1 MITYVAL
8 AIFLMSLAWL
18 AYVIFVLRPRSQAW
32 HNRQV
37 LRKYRAQQLRN
48 GYGRK

>member
-1 MITYVAL
+1 MFYIAL
-8 AIFLMSLAWL
+8 GCFLLAVGWL
-18 AYVIFVLRPRSQAW
+18 LWVLVVLRPKGQAW

-37 LRKYRAQQLRN
+37 LRKYRAQELRD

>member
-1 MITYVAL
+1 MFYIAL
-8 AIFLMSLAWL
+8 GCFVVSVLWL
-18 AYVIFVLRPRSQAW
+18 AYVFFVMRPRAETW
-32 HNRQV
+32 HSRQV